1 MNCPGAADANV
12 SDAGPLSMPC
22 EHTLHS
28 DPRRLLNMFRCGP
41 SLAVALDTESI

>member
-1 MNCPGAADANV
+1 MNCPGAADAKV
-12 SDAGPLSMPC
+12 SDAGAG
-22 EHTLHS
+22 TLHS